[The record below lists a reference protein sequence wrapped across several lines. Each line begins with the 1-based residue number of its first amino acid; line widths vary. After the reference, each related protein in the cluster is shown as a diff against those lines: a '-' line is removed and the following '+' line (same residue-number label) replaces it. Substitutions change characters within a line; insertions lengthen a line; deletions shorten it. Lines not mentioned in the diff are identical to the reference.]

1 MDAPRAIAER
11 IADALDPFRRA
22 HFTDGNRVQLLAST
36 PDYFTR
42 LLAAIAAAHHSI
54 CVETY
59 ILADDA
65 TGNAVVAALA
75 AAARRGVDVRL
86 LVDGFGSGDFARRLA
101 LRLPQSGAR
110 LRIYRPERWWRPQRR
125 LFRRLHRKIVTID
138 DTLAFVGG
146 INVDDSPLRDERTGE
161 PIGPRLDFAVQCE
174 GPIVAAIVFA
184 QRRLWWAVGAGH
196 PQQPPER
203 NPQERPAGIPQE
215 RPEGN
220 PEETPEPPPRRIAA
234 GAPLPGGVPAALVLR
249 DNLRHRHAIERSY
262 LGAIRAARRHV
273 LLACAYFQ
281 PGRRFRRALVAAAN
295 RGVRVTLLLQGR
307 VEYRLQHFAQRALY
321 GQLLAAGIEI
331 HEYRSSYLHA
341 KVAVADSSWA
351 TVGSSNIDPL
361 SLLLARE
368 ANVVVRDRAF
378 SAELRACIEAA
389 IRDGARPLR
398 AADFARRSP
407 LARAIDWAAYGLMR
421 ALTLLV
427 ARRDAG

>member
-1 MDAPRAIAER
+1 MGAPRAIAER

-22 HFTDGNRVQLLAST
+22 HFTDGNRLQLLAST

-42 LLAAIAAAHHSI
+42 LLAAIAAARHSV
-54 CVETY
+54 CMETY
-59 ILADDA
+59 ILADDP
-65 TGNAVVAALA
+65 TGNAVVAALT
-75 AAARRGVDVRL
+75 AAARRGVDVRV

-101 LRLPQSGAR
+101 LRLPQAGAC

-146 INVDDSPLRDERTGE
+146 INVDDSPVRDERTGE

-184 QRRLWWAVGAGH
+184 QRRLWWAVGAG
-196 PQQPPER
+196 
-203 NPQERPAGIPQE
+203 IPQL
-215 RPEGN
+215 R
-220 PEETPEPPPRRIAA
+220 PEPPPRRIAA
-234 GAPLPGGVPAALVLR
+234 GAPLAGGVPASLVLR

-281 PGRRFRRALVAAAN
+281 PGRRFRNALVGAAR

-378 SAELRACIEAA
+378 SDELRACIEAA
-389 IRDGARPLR
+389 IRDGSRPLR

-407 LARAIDWAAYGLMR
+407 LARAIDWAAYGLTR

>member
-1 MDAPRAIAER
+1 MGAPRAIAER

-22 HFTDGNRVQLLAST
+22 HFTDGNRLQLLAST

-54 CVETY
+54 CMETY

-65 TGNAVVAALA
+65 IGNAVVAALT
-75 AAARRGVDVRL
+75 AAARRGVDVRV

-101 LRLPQSGAR
+101 LRLPQAGAA

-138 DTLAFVGG
+138 DALAFVGG
-146 INVDDSPLRDERTGE
+146 INVDDSPVRDERTGE

-184 QRRLWWAVGAGH
+184 QRRLWWAVGAG
-196 PQQPPER
+196 
-203 NPQERPAGIPQE
+203 NPQEPRQGRPQE
-215 RPEGN
+215 TPEGN
-220 PEETPEPPPRRIAA
+220 RPEPPEPPPRRIAA
-234 GAPLPGGVPAALVLR
+234 GPPLPGGVPASLVLR

-281 PGRRFRRALVAAAN
+281 PGRRFRKALVGAAR

-378 SAELRACIEAA
+378 SDELRACIEAA